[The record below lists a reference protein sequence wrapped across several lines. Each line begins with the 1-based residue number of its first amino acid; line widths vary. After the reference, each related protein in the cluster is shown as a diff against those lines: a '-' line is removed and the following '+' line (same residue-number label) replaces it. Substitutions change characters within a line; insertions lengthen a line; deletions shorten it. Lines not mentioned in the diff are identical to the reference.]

1 MLNIQDFSSDLLAGK
16 TALVTGSARGIGLA
30 IVHRLSEIGARVILA
45 DCDQIGVCAAART
58 LVQLGREA
66 LPLPVD
72 VADAEATNRCA
83 KALIRPW
90 KDVDILVNNAGIFKR
105 AALDADNSLE
115 TWDALRKVNSDGV
128 VNMTAALSSVLAR
141 RKGSIV
147 NVASVR
153 ALTACEL
160 APAYSISKA
169 VVVGLTRSY
178 SRSLATFGIR
188 VNAVA
193 PGDIETD
200 MSPCAAGSEAMRMLI
215 ARTALKR
222 MGKPREVANL
232 VAFLVSPLAASI
244 SGALLPVDGGFL
256 VN

>member
-1 MLNIQDFSSDLLAGK
+1 LCGW
-16 TALVTGSARGIGLA
+16 
-30 IVHRLSEIGARVILA
+30 
-45 DCDQIGVCAAART
+45 GV
-58 LVQLGREA
+58 EA
-66 LPLPVD
+66 LPLSVD
-72 VADAEATNRCA
+72 VADAEATGQCA
-83 KALIRPW
+83 KGLGLRW

-105 AALDADNSLE
+105 AALDAEDALE
-115 TWDALRKVNSDGV
+115 TWDALRKVNSDGI

-153 ALTACEL
+153 ALTACEF

-169 VVVGLTRSY
+169 VVVGLTRTY
-178 SRSLATFGIR
+178 AQSLASFGIR

-200 MSPCAAGSEAMRMLI
+200 MSRASSGSEAMRMLI
-215 ARTALKR
+215 ARTALKGR
-222 MGKPREVANL
+222 GKPREVANL
-232 VAFLVSPLAASI
+232 VAFLVSPLAVAASI